1 VSRQPVA
8 WWVSVSV
15 PGRLYRKL
23 ATGRIERREPG
34 SLAWVPDIEGFY
46 GVDERAALPRAA

>member
-1 VSRQPVA
+1 VSARPVA

-34 SLAWVPDIEGFY
+34 SLAWVPDTEGFY
-46 GVDERAALPRAA
+46 GMDERAALPRAS